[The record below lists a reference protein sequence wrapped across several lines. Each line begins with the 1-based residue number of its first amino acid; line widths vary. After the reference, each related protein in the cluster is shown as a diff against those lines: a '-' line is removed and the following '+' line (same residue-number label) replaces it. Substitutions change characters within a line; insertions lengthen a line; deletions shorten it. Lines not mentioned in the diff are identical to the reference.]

1 MAPGDNLAHLL
12 KLIDRQRTTQARIL
26 ELQLELESL
35 QSRHAKDTV
44 SVEVL
49 LRRLVVLTD
58 NALSEPVCESARQL
72 GFALALWEPSLLG
85 SLAGQRATL
94 TLMAQGLA
102 KSADATHSGER
113 NPLKAGV
120 SLAGAL
126 LEALLEHTATER
138 RFLELLLEDVLPA
151 DTVTRRFARSVVV

>member
-1 MAPGDNLAHLL
+1 MVPSDNLAHLL
-12 KLIDRQRTTQARIL
+12 KLIDRQRTIRAGIL

-35 QSRHAKDTV
+35 QSRHAKDPV
-44 SVEVL
+44 SIEVL
-49 LRRLVVLTD
+49 LRRLVELAD
-58 NALSEPVCESARQL
+58 YALLEPVCERARQL
-72 GFALALWEPSLLG
+72 GFASALWGPSMLG

-94 TLMAQGLA
+94 TLMAHGLA
-102 KSADATHSGER
+102 KSADAAHSGER

-151 DTVTRRFARSVVV
+151 DTVTRRFARSVVA